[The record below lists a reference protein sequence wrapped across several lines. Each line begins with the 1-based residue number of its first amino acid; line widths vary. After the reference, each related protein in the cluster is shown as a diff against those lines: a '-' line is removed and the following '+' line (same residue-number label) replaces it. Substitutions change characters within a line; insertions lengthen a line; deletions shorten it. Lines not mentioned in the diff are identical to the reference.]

1 MDMHK
6 DSVQVCRLEVVDT
19 GRRRRWSVEEK
30 RRIVEE
36 SFQGHRQASATARR
50 YEITNALLFKWRRLY
65 RHDGLNQTDEPGLLP
80 AVIHEERRPT
90 AAAMGG
96 GKMEVVLGDDRR
108 VIVGPDVDACAFAR
122 VVEVLSRR

>member
-19 GRRRRWSVEEK
+19 GRRRRWTVEEK

-50 YEITNALLFKWRRLY
+50 HGITNGLLFKWRRLY
-65 RHDGLNQTDEPGLLP
+65 RHGGLDQTDEPGLLP

-90 AAAMGG
+90 TAMDG